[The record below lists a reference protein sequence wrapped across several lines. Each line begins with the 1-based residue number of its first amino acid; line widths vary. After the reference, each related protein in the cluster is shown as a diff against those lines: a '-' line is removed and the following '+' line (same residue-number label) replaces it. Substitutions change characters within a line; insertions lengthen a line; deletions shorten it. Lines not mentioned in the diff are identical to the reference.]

1 MTWLHDVSQSALAA
15 AVLTLGVVIL
25 LELRSVLRLRHAVDS
40 NLARVFEQLD
50 LLRFE
55 NQQLM
60 ESQAQLQTGLQA
72 APVRAAVQPSPQGI
86 GSTSA
91 GAPAPGELVPVRSMT
106 HPGNGAGNAYQNAAA
121 LAAGGVPAREI
132 ADRCGLA
139 AGEARLLSSLAQAR
153 ARRAEIVRNAGQPRT
168 IADVPDLLA

>member
-1 MTWLHDVSQSALAA
+1 MRELVVTWLHDVSQSALAA

-121 LAAGGVPAREI
+121 LAAGGVPAR
-132 ADRCGLA
+132 
-139 AGEARLLSSLAQAR
+139 
-153 ARRAEIVRNAGQPRT
+153 
-168 IADVPDLLA
+168 